1 MKSFVSGIIVV
12 AVIVCISCSAFYL
25 WRFSTTIENLYAERI
40 SITDALSEANAYVS
54 VLEMQKVALQD
65 SIEYFEAIGHK
76 PWKSL
81 QELQDWLAID
91 DISEREYEKGIYD
104 CDDFMVDL
112 LESARLDG
120 RWIGILMHESDDS
133 VHAQNVTIVGNDVWV
148 IEPQSD
154 KLSLLA
160 SID

>member
-12 AVIVCISCSAFYL
+12 AVIVYISCSAFYL
-25 WRFSTTIENLYAERI
+25 WKFSTTIENLHAERI
-40 SITDALSEANAYVS
+40 FITDALSEANAYVS
-54 VLEMQKVALQD
+54 VLEMQKAALQD